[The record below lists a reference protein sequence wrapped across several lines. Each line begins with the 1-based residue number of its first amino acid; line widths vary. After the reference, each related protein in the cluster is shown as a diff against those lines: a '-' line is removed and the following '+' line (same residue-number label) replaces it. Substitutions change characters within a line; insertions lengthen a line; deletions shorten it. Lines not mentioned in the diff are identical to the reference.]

1 MLNLNGCKL
10 NNSSMSNLADIFKN
24 ERVLIEEL
32 YLNNNNITTDGFYK
46 LIV

>member
-1 MLNLNGCKL
+1 
-10 NNSSMSNLADIFKN
+10 MSHLADVFKN

-32 YLNNNNITTDGFYK
+32 YLNNNNITTDGFYR